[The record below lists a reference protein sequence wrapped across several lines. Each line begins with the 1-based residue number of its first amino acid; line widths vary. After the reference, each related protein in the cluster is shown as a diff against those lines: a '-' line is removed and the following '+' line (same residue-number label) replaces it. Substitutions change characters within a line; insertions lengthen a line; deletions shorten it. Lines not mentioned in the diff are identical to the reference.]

1 MAKQSITIYA
11 DKLAFLDAMSDT
23 QVAALFRAIKAH
35 QCGDDVEQ
43 FLGDDV
49 VRFTF
54 VQFKRD
60 FDRDESR
67 HTAIAEIRRKVGRLG
82 GQATACKRKQNQ
94 AKGSKTK
101 QKVAKGSKCQQML
114 PIATNCQ
121 QMPPI
126 ATNCLQPTKNQEDTG
141 QKNDKNS
148 EKAQNSCNSSDSV
161 VDNNIIL
168 NNNQSK
174 RERSDIIPFPETPKP
189 KKRRKAAEADHD
201 PPPTL
206 QEVMAVFRT
215 AAAQLPTWEDEAR
228 IFFYHYDGL
237 GWRNTHGVKIRNWD
251 SFANKWIFDKINENK
266 RKLSRQGDKRATTGI
281 EPECGLI
288 EP

>member
-67 HTAIAEIRRKVGRLG
+67 HIAIAEIRRKVGRLG

-101 QKVAKGSKCQQML
+101 QKVANASKCKQMQ
-114 PIATNCQ
+114 AN
-121 QMPPI
+121 
-126 ATNCLQPTKNQEDTG
+126 AANCLQPTINQEDTE
-141 QKNDKNS
+141 QKTDKNG
-148 EKAQNSCNSSDSV
+148 EKTQNSCNSSDSV

-174 RERSDIIPFPETPKP
+174 REGSDTIPFPETPKTI
-189 KKRRKAAEADHD
+189 KRRKTQDVEFT
-201 PPPTL
+201 PPTL